1 MDKKQWDTKL
11 GSLLH
16 SLGIK
21 RNSRV
26 DEIKRFGKNSEEVE
40 EKLTNIMVSYIKD
53 LHDEIIKDMS
63 SLDSEFDELGEE
75 GSENNS
81 DTNALLNMF
90 FNELSKGLPEG
101 MKDTPE
107 SLKEW
112 DMVFA
117 WFEELLFLN
126 GGKFRISKNELN
138 ELVITFSSDELQD
151 KNGKKTS
158 ITDEFINSFKSSNG
172 NIYYKSDSV
181 NKSQIKKKEPTKKT
195 SKPKTTS
202 QKKNGTERT
211 KKRTYTKKTKD
222 KGTE

>member
-26 DEIKRFGKNSEEVE
+26 DEIKRFGKTSEEVE
-40 EKLTNIMVSYIKD
+40 DKLTNIMVSYIKD
-53 LHDEIIKDMS
+53 LHDEIVNDMS
-63 SLDSEFDELGEE
+63 SFNSNGDDLDEE
-75 GSENNS
+75 GNQNNS
-81 DTNALLNMF
+81 DTSALLNMF

-107 SLKEW
+107 NLKQW
-112 DMVFA
+112 DLVFA

-126 GGKFRISKNELN
+126 GGKFRISKNEKN
-138 ELVITFSSDELQD
+138 ELVITFSNDELKD

-158 ITDEFINSFKSSNG
+158 ITDEFINSFNSSNG
-172 NIYYKSDSV
+172 NIYYKFDSG
-181 NKSQIKKKEPTKKT
+181 NSEQPKKKESIKKT